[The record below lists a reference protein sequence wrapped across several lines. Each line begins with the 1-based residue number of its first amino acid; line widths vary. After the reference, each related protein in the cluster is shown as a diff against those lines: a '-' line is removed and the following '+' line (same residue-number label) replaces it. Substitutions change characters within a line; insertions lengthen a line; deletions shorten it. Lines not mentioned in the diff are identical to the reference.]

1 MMTSFKRVFL
11 VGFQNFW
18 RNGWLSVATTSVMA
32 LVLSMILG
40 LLMISVL
47 TEAVVR
53 HLENQI
59 DISVYFKPKT
69 AEPDI
74 LQIKN
79 SLLAQKEVKSVEYV
93 SEDAALALFKERHK
107 SDAIIAQVLEEL
119 DANPLEA
126 SLNIKA
132 KSSDQFEAIAKSLK
146 NKEYSPLISAVNY
159 YENQETIA
167 RLSSVISAIRKTGL
181 FITLALSIISV
192 LVALNTIRIAI
203 YTLKDEVTIMK
214 LVGATNWFIRG
225 PFLVEGVLYGLIS
238 STTTIVVFYPIMF
251 LVAPYVDN
259 FFPGS
264 DLFLYFQRNFI
275 TLWFILLSCGVVLGI
290 FGSMIAIRKYLK
302 I

>member
-1 MMTSFKRVFL
+1 MVTAFKRVFL

-18 RNGWLSVATTSVMA
+18 RNGWLSVTTASVMV
-32 LVLSMILG
+32 LVLSMILS

-47 TEAVVR
+47 TEAVVQ
-53 HLENQI
+53 HLQNQI

-74 LQIKN
+74 LGVKN
-79 SLLAQKEVKSVEYV
+79 NLMALKEVKNVEYV
-93 SEDAALALFKERHK
+93 SETDALAKFKEKHK
-107 SDAIIAQVLEEL
+107 SDTIISQVLDEL
-119 DANPLEA
+119 DTNPLEA

-132 KSSDQFEAIAKSLK
+132 KSPDQFAHIAQFLDDKK
-146 NKEYSPLISAVNY
+146 FAALISKVNY
-159 YENQETIA
+159 YENQSTIDRLTGVISSIRKIGFSITIA
-167 RLSSVISAIRKTGL
+167 LSVIA
-181 FITLALSIISV
+181 V

-203 YTLKDEVTIMK
+203 YTLKDEIGIMK

-225 PFLVEGVLYGLIS
+225 PFLVEGVLYGFVS
-238 STTTIVVFYPIMF
+238 ATATIIVFYPIMF
-251 LVAPYVDN
+251 LISPTVDS

-264 DLFLYFQRNFI
+264 NLFLYFQANLL
-275 TLWFILLSCGVVLGI
+275 TLWLIILGAGIALGV

>member
-1 MMTSFKRVFL
+1 MITAFKRVFL

-18 RNGWLSVATTSVMA
+18 RNGWLSATTVSVMV

-47 TEAVVR
+47 TEAVVQ

-59 DISVYFKPKT
+59 DISVYFKAKT
-69 AEPDI
+69 P
-74 LQIKN
+74 
-79 SLLAQKEVKSVEYV
+79 
-93 SEDAALALFKERHK
+93 
-107 SDAIIAQVLEEL
+107 
-119 DANPLEA
+119 
-126 SLNIKA
+126 
-132 KSSDQFEAIAKSLK
+132 DQFAAIAKFLEK
-146 NKEYSPLISAVNY
+146 KEYAPLISAVNY

-181 FITLALSIISV
+181 FITLALSVISV

-203 YTLKDEVTIMK
+203 YTLKDELTIMK
-214 LVGATNWFIRG
+214 LVGATNWVIRG

-238 STTTIVVFYPIMF
+238 ATATIIVFYPIMF
-251 LVAPYVDN
+251 LLAPYVDN

-264 DLFLYFQRNFI
+264 DLFLYFQRNFM
-275 TLWFILLSCGVVLGI
+275 TLWLVLLFFGIILGV

-302 I
+302 IYLEN